1 MRSWWL
7 IVMVVGFLG
16 AAVMP
21 TMAQSVSS
29 LSASAGTA
37 GLARAVMIEF
47 DQPATAN
54 GSITVRSGNGDRV
67 LVKVSSGIFG
77 SPPAVTS
84 TGSIS
89 RGQVASGFSMY
100 CLQNPGPVSLFISVN
115 GGPETE
121 YAFDVAPTALRWDDF
136 GWNDLQEWQT
146 GTQRVAVCTEAVE
159 QSVWI
164 AGGLTVRLWAEPP
177 GIVAFGEARAES
189 FEARTGPNQWP
200 CTFYPGEPT
209 GYLELH
215 AIRAGTAMVHA
226 QVLGVP
232 GAPVLTRQITVRPA
246 SCTLDLGAL
255 YPGLAVAGEFRVT
268 GWLHGGGVLRVR
280 SLNPSRALVA
290 PSPDATPVESF
301 EVAIPDL
308 VSRSPV
314 TVHTLD
320 SAVGTADIE
329 VEFRDLRATASR
341 NIQSRPP
348 LPVTIPFDLRESEG
362 SASLKVGERSE
373 ASYGTAY
380 TVSPLSEASV
390 TLTSSDPSVAAFVG
404 DDGVLRQ
411 SVTEV
416 LSQGGGGPVKFPG
429 TLRHRLVALST
440 GNVRID
446 WSTPWSSPESGSR
459 DVRVLS
465 ADAVVLPRASYVIGA
480 GLMIPDQ
487 KLELGR
493 SQALT
498 TPVTMRSTDPDS
510 LRFGEWNAAVSEV
523 IFLGSSRTFSLVAMP
538 GAVNDN
544 AGIEISGEGV
554 PTTVVPIRVVPPSV
568 EISVPAAYRSFGSF
582 PGVRAAV
589 AAGVADEAGVGL
601 AERQVAP
608 RWAPFLITVS
618 VDKPE
623 VVWFCDGQTGCIRVA
638 QRAVPIPSDEVWHL
652 GVRWSSVSLRGCPGE
667 GVVLT
672 ATVPGG
678 LPIATSSAQTRIV
691 WEGDPHEDGVVNFTD
706 ITAVLASFGN
716 QYPPSVEAYP
726 GDANFDSKVNMN
738 DVSIVLSRFG
748 MRCPW
753 FVAP

>member
-7 IVMVVGFLG
+7 IVMVVGFFA
-16 AAVMP
+16 AAVTP

-29 LSASAGTA
+29 LSASGGTA
-37 GLARAVMIEF
+37 GLARAVMIQF

-54 GSITVRSGNGDRV
+54 GSITVRSGNGDRA
-67 LVKVSSGIFG
+67 LVTVWSSIFG

-84 TGSIS
+84 TGRIS

-100 CLQNPGPVSLFISVN
+100 CLQNPGPVSLFVSVN

-121 YAFDVAPTALRWDDF
+121 FAFDVAPTALRWDDF
-136 GWNDLQEWQT
+136 GWNNLQEWQT

-164 AGGLTVRLWAEPP
+164 AGGLTVRFWAEPP
-177 GIVAFGEARAES
+177 GIVGIGAARAES
-189 FEARTGPNQWP
+189 FEARTGPNAWP
-200 CTFYPGEPT
+200 CTFYPGEPN

-215 AIRAGTAMVHA
+215 PIKAGTATVHA
-226 QVLGVP
+226 QVLDAP
-232 GAPVLTRQITVRPA
+232 GAPVLSRQITVSPA
-246 SCTLDLGAL
+246 RVSLTLAGF
-255 YPGLAVAGEFRVT
+255 YPGLATT
-268 GWLHGGGVLRVR
+268 GAFSLTGHLHGGGVATVR
-280 SLNPSRALVA
+280 SLNPSRVLVA
-290 PSPDATPVESF
+290 PSREATPVESF
-301 EVAIPDL
+301 EVAIPDG
-308 VSRSPV
+308 VAVRPV

-320 SAVGTADIE
+320 SAAGTADIE
-329 VEFRDLRATASR
+329 VEFRNLRATESR
-341 NIQSRPP
+341 NIQPHPS
-348 LPVTIPFDLRESEG
+348 LNVTIPSYLRESEG
-362 SASLKVGERSE
+362 SASLKVGVLQYTGFD
-373 ASYGTAY
+373 APY
-380 TVSPLSEASV
+380 TVSSLSQASV

-416 LSQGGGGPVKFPG
+416 LSQGGVGPLAFPA

-440 GNVRID
+440 GNVRVD
-446 WSTPWSSPESGSR
+446 WSTPWSEPASGSQN
-459 DVRVLS
+459 VRVLS
-465 ADAVVLPRASYVIGA
+465 TDAVVLSRASYVIGA
-480 GLMIPDQ
+480 GLMIPYQ
-487 KLELGR
+487 ELELGR
-493 SQALT
+493 SRALT

-510 LRFGEWNAAVSEV
+510 LRFGAWNAAVSEE
-523 IFLGSSRTFSLVAMP
+523 IFLGSAKTFSLVAMP

-544 AGIEISGEGV
+544 AGIEISGEGI
-554 PTTVVPIRVVPPSV
+554 PTTIVPVRVVPPSV
-568 EISVPAAYRSFGSF
+568 EISVPSAYRSFGSS
-582 PGVRAAV
+582 PGVSAEV

-638 QRAVPIPSDEVWHL
+638 QRTVPIPSDEVWHL
-652 GVRWSSVSLRGCPGE
+652 GVRSSSVSLRGCPGE

-691 WEGDPHEDGVVNFTD
+691 WEGDPQEDGVVNFTD

-716 QYPPSVEAYP
+716 VYPPSGEAYP
-726 GDANFDSKVNMN
+726 GDANFDFKVNMN
-738 DVSIVLSRFG
+738 DMSIVLSRFG